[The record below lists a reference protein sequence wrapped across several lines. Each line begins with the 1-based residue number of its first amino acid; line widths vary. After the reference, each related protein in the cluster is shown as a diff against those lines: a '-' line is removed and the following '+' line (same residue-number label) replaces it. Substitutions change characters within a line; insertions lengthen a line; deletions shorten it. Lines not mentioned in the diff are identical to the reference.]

1 MNTSTAHGTAQ
12 YLELSFGQVGWV
24 STLILLNLILSIAL
38 RLKLERSLLI
48 ASLRMVTQL
57 IMIGL
62 ALDWIFG
69 QSDWDWIIGLATVMT
84 SIAGFTAASRNERRY
99 PGIWLDSLISIGL
112 SSWIATGFTL
122 VIVQQGSSEWLTG
135 QFIIPLLGMVLGNV
149 LNGISV
155 GLTTLTDSFATHK
168 DRIES
173 QLALGAT
180 SYEAAKP
187 MIQRALRAGMTPMIN
202 SMMVVG
208 LVSLPG
214 MMTGQLLSGVDPLE
228 AVKYQIVIMFLIAAA
243 TAMGTG
249 GIVLLGY
256 RRLFN
261 ESHQFIASRLH
272 LKKQN

>member
-57 IMIGL
+57 IIIGL

-69 QSDWDWIIGLATVMT
+69 QSDWYWIIGLATVMT
-84 SIAGFTAASRNERRY
+84 SIAGFTAASSNERRY